1 MKTYEEVR
9 TILSDIEP
17 SEDTYSSLDTD
28 DIPHLRQLLQE
39 NEPWLASRAVFAL
52 SRLPTRDTDAL
63 LLQAARD
70 QRSEVRVAAA
80 VCSARL
86 PTDVSD
92 QVLDSLIDDQD
103 LGVRK
108 FAVQSITDASSDVLK
123 QKLRRI
129 SSADGNA
136 FIKSIATERLFNLR

>member
-17 SEDTYSSLDTD
+17 SDDMYSSLDTD

-52 SRLPTRDTDAL
+52 SRLPTRDADAL

-80 VCSARL
+80 VCSAQL
-86 PTDVSD
+86 PADVSD

-108 FAVQSITDASSDVLK
+108 FAVQSITAASSDAIK

-129 SSADGNA
+129 SSADDNE
-136 FIKSIATERLFNLR
+136 FIKSIAAERLFNLR